1 MLSKIRCIIN
11 EINAIINPMTEL
23 EFIHKCSQGDNLAW
37 DNFIKKYSPLIYNY
51 INSVLGQ
58 KKTKVFTRENIN
70 DVFQE
75 IFISLTK
82 DNFRKLKTFAAKNG
96 CSLASWLR
104 LVTINYC
111 IDYLRKFKPTVSLDE
126 NIDNELTIKD
136 IVIDEAISIA
146 SQLNKEDQI
155 NHLKQCIEELET
167 NDQFFLEFHIN
178 RGINLEIMKR
188 IFKVSRG
195 AIDMRKSRI
204 MARLKNCFKTK
215 GLILE
220 SYD

>member
-1 MLSKIRCIIN
+1 
-11 EINAIINPMTEL
+11 MTEL

-37 DNFIKKYSPLIYNY
+37 ANFIKKYSPLIYNY
-51 INSVLGQ
+51 INSVLDQ

-82 DNFRKLKTFAAKNG
+82 DNFSKLKTFAAKNG

-104 LVTINYC
+104 QVTINYC
-111 IDYLRKFKPTVSLDE
+111 FDYLRKFKPTVSLDE

-136 IVIDEAISIA
+136 IVIDESISIA
-146 SQLNKEDQI
+146 SQLNKEDHI

-167 NDQFFLEFHIN
+167 DDKFFLEFHIN
-178 RGINLEIMKR
+178 RGINLKIMKG

-204 MARLKNCFKTK
+204 ISRLRNCFKTK

-220 SYD
+220 RYV